1 MLLNSSVIKFT
12 KYIKKSVTDD
22 YDINLEDILL
32 FNSRWPDIDLA
43 PYEKHPPN
51 IRPDPD
57 GVADIDDL
65 DPAILNSRMNIK
77 VQQRITP
84 STTVSSSY
92 ELAYPMPIA
101 IADDVNYRV
110 VSSQFTFSNST
121 CIIRN
126 RLNTTTLQI
135 ENANTGQ
142 VLVDNVA
149 SFTPPTG
156 KVNLVGFLPTSV
168 QNDGVLKIGVVP
180 ANEST
185 IRPLRNY
192 IIDVDTALLTI
203 TPIIDFQNTESV
215 VTT

>member
-1 MLLNSSVIKFT
+1 MLELDVI
-12 KYIKKSVTDD
+12 
-22 YDINLEDILL
+22 
-32 FNSRWPDIDLA
+32 FNF
-43 PYEKHPPN
+43 
-51 IRPDPD
+51 DPD
-57 GVADIDDL
+57 LSNSTANATAENVRSLINTFFTNNLKKFDKVFRRSLLTADIDDL

-110 VSSQFTFSNST
+110 VSSQFTFRNST

-142 VLVDNVA
+142 VLVDNVG
-149 SFTPPTG
+149 SFTPATG